1 MAAIVNTVRE
11 EVAVATRRSAGGVAT
26 NSTITSAC
34 TLVGTGQALAAT
46 ETTIMQ
52 TKSGPAAGAI
62 AEAIGSGPTSRQLL
76 SNAVQ
81 QGVEDALL
89 DRLEKVN

>member
-1 MAAIVNTVRE
+1 
-11 EVAVATRRSAGGVAT
+11 
-26 NSTITSAC
+26 
-34 TLVGTGQALAAT
+34 
-46 ETTIMQ
+46 MQ